1 MNSDF
6 YIENALPVGLVPF
19 LEFFPGGHRFIQD
32 NDPKH
37 RSKRTQ
43 AFMGFYMTIWY
54 VKYCDQIMSTVYMY
68 VIKIQGILVP
78 A

>member
-19 LEFFPGGHRFIQD
+19 LEFFPDGHRFIQD

-37 RSKRTQ
+37 RSKRTH
-43 AFMGFYMTIWY
+43 AFVTESGISW
-54 VKYCDQIMSTVYMY
+54 VST
-68 VIKIQGILVP
+68 
-78 A
+78 